1 MAVRRRLG
9 TGAEVSGGIEASGG
23 VEVGGGVGADG
34 AAGREAGARDDG
46 APGGGEDDGYR
57 PSERRLARDAYRR
70 GRTRRSALIA
80 GSSTLLTAVVLY
92 LLIVNSPGWE
102 VTRRTFFNLDYA
114 RQALPE
120 VLTGL
125 RLNLELMLGCGVL
138 ILVFGLLLAVLRTL
152 RGPVFLPVR
161 LLATAYVDF
170 FLGLPMIICLLVMIT
185 GVPALRLTGV
195 TTDPLLLGGAALVLT
210 YSAYVS
216 EVFRAGI
223 ESVHPSQRAAAR
235 SLGLTNA
242 QAMRYVVL
250 PQAVRRVVPP
260 LINNLVSLQK
270 DTGLVSIGGAID
282 AVYAAKIIA
291 SRSFNYTPYLVAGL
305 VFIVLTIPLTRFAD
319 WLTARMN
326 RRQVQGGAV

>member
-1 MAVRRRLG
+1 MTATTDL
-9 TGAEVSGGIEASGG
+9 TKPEE
-23 VEVGGGVGADG
+23 E
-34 AAGREAGARDDG
+34 
-46 APGGGEDDGYR
+46 YR
-57 PSERRLARDAYRR
+57 PSERRLAREAHRR
-70 GRTRRSALIA
+70 RRARRSALIA
-80 GSSTLLTAVVLY
+80 TASTALTALVLAVV
-92 LLIVNSPGWE
+92 VVSSPGWE
-102 VTRRTFFNLDYA
+102 RTRQTFFNAHYA

-120 VLTGL
+120 VLAGL
-125 RLNLELMLGCGVL
+125 KVNLVLMLVCGAL

-195 TTDPLLLGGAALVLT
+195 TTDPLVLGGAALVLT

-223 ESVHPSQRAAAR
+223 QSVHPSQRAAAR

-242 QAMRYVVL
+242 QAMRFVIL

-260 LINNLVSLQK
+260 LLNNLVSLQK
-270 DTGLVSIGGAID
+270 DTGLVSIGGVID
-282 AVYAAKIIA
+282 AVFAAKIIT
-291 SRSFNYTPYLVAGL
+291 SRTFNYTPYLVSAL
-305 VFIVLTIPLTRFAD
+305 VFILLTIPMTRFTD
-319 WLTARMN
+319 WVSQRMN
-326 RRQVQGGAV
+326 RRQLQGGAV